1 MKLTKIA
8 SLVMTSATVLST
20 VAAVTPA
27 ITQAK
32 TQEGNKTM
40 NGGKAL
46 PDTNHSTVGIGFSQ
60 DQDAKPD
67 PNKHHDDDGVG
78 YLRLQYVPAVLDFG
92 SHTKFNPAA
101 PIFTAAGT
109 NLNNSGNDS
118 GNDSATSKGY
128 AGADNQTPKLST
140 TNPNL
145 GSVMGKTWVTVVD
158 KQDSRKVTDA
168 KNDNVAGN
176 WQLSVKADG
185 PLTTGKDADAKTIAG
200 ATLAFNNTAYA
211 AAGAV
216 FGLTQNVADKGYAP
230 AYAPMSPIATK
241 NLTVNLAADSTAV
254 QVGTAPTASTAG
266 GAFVFAWTPSDIQLA
281 LPTDANIVK
290 GTYTTSLTWTLS
302 TGIK

>member
-8 SLVMTSATVLST
+8 SMVMTSATVLST
-20 VAAVTPA
+20 VAAATPA
-27 ITQAK
+27 IIQAK
-32 TQEGNKTM
+32 TQEGNAKM

-109 NLNNSGNDS
+109 NLNNTTNDT
-118 GNDSATSKGY
+118 NKGY
-128 AGADNQTPKLST
+128 AGADNQTPKLT
-140 TNPNL
+140 TANPYLRGVN
-145 GSVMGKTWVTVVD
+145 GKTWVTVVD
-158 KQDSRKVTDA
+158 KQNSRTDTDD
-168 KNDNVAGN
+168 KNNKITGD

-185 PLTTGKDADAKTIAG
+185 PLTTGSGASAKTITG
-200 ATLAFNNTAYA
+200 AKLAFNNTA
-211 AAGAV
+211 AGHTANV
-216 FGLTQNVADKGYAP
+216 FGLTQNVADKGYTSNDDSIIDA
-230 AYAPMSPIATK
+230 ITTK

-254 QVGTAPTASTAG
+254 QVGTTVSVTSSG
-266 GAFVFAWTPSDIQLA
+266 GAYVFAWDPSDIQLA
-281 LPTDANIVK
+281 LPTDANIAA

>member
-32 TQEGNKTM
+32 TQEGNKTI

-46 PDTNHSTVGIGFSQ
+46 PDTNHSTVGIGFNQ
-60 DQDAKPD
+60 DQDANPKPNPD
-67 PNKHHDDDGVG
+67 NPNKPDDGVG

-92 SHTKFNPAA
+92 SHTKFDPAA
-101 PIFTAAGT
+101 PIFTAAGM
-109 NLNNSGNDS
+109 NLNSNGNDVHP
-118 GNDSATSKGY
+118 GY

-140 TNPNL
+140 TDSNL
-145 GSVMGKTWVTVVD
+145 SDVKGKTWVTVVD
-158 KQDSRKVTDA
+158 KQRDRTDTDA
-168 KNDNVAGN
+168 KSDGHSGD

-200 ATLAFNNTAYA
+200 ATLAFNNTA
-211 AAGAV
+211 AGTTQDV
-216 FGLTQNVADKGYAP
+216 FALTGNKADKSFSTAQTWL
-230 AYAPMSPIATK
+230 ADNVIK
-241 NLTVNLAADSTAV
+241 NLKVNLAADSTAV
-254 QVGTAPTASTAG
+254 QVATAKAATGS
-266 GAFVFAWTPSDIQLA
+266 GAEVFAWTPSDIQLA
-281 LPTDANIVK
+281 LPTNANIVK

-302 TGIK
+302 TGIQ

>member
-8 SLVMTSATVLST
+8 SLVMTSATVLSS

-32 TQEGNKTM
+32 TQEGNAKM

-46 PDTNHSTVGIGFSQ
+46 PDSNHSTVGIGFSQ
-60 DQDAKPD
+60 DQDAKPNPNPD
-67 PNKHHDDDGVG
+67 NPNKPDDGVG

-92 SHTKFNPAA
+92 SHTKFDPAT
-101 PIFTAAGT
+101 PIFTAAGM
-109 NLNNSGNDS
+109 NLNSTGNDVHP
-118 GNDSATSKGY
+118 GY

-140 TNPNL
+140 TDPDLDN
-145 GSVMGKTWVTVVD
+145 VKGKTWVTVID
-158 KQDSRKVTDA
+158 KQRDRTDTDDKSDSHSGD
-168 KNDNVAGN
+168 

-185 PLTTGKDADAKTIAG
+185 PLTTGSGASAKTITG
-200 ATLAFNNTAYA
+200 AKLAFNNTA
-211 AAGAV
+211 AGHTANV
-216 FGLTQNVADKGYAP
+216 FGLTGNNADKNFSNDVTWLADNV
-230 AYAPMSPIATK
+230 IK

-254 QVGTAPTASTAG
+254 QVATAKATTGS
-266 GAFVFAWTPSDIQLA
+266 GAEVFAWDPKDIQLS
-281 LPTDANIVK
+281 LPTDANIAA

>member
-20 VAAVTPA
+20 VAAATPA
-27 ITQAK
+27 IIQAK

-101 PIFTAAGT
+101 PIFTAAGK
-109 NLNNSGNDS
+109 NLNNS

-128 AGADNQTPKLST
+128 AGADNQTPKLTT

-145 GSVMGKTWVTVVD
+145 SGVNGKTWVTVVD
-158 KQDSRKVTDA
+158 KQDSRTDTDD
-168 KNDNVAGN
+168 KNNKITGD

-200 ATLAFNNTAYA
+200 ATLAFSNTAAA
-211 AAGAV
+211 AAGYV
-216 FGLTQNVADKGYAP
+216 FGLTGSVADKGYEP
-230 AYAPMSPIATK
+230 AYAPLSPTATK
-241 NLTVNLAADSTAV
+241 KLTVNLAADSTAV
-254 QVGTAPTASTAG
+254 QVGTAPIGSSNG
-266 GAFVFAWTPSDIQLA
+266 GAFVFAWDPSDIQLA